1 MRLMMLLTLT
11 IAVLILTSCSEV
23 LLLSSI
29 GGTVVSQSPAI
40 KAYNGVDA
48 LTIMNTKKDI
58 KKHAYD
64 KIKKLDRDRGTNL
77 ATGISLDLSDDGQPS
92 DDSRREGGAF

>member
-23 LLLSSI
+23 LLLGSI
-29 GGTVVSQSPAI
+29 GGTVVSQSPAV
-40 KAYNGVDA
+40 KAYNGIDA
-48 LTIMNTKKDI
+48 ITIMQTKKDI

-64 KIKKLDRDRGTNL
+64 KLKEINDNK
-77 ATGISLDLSDDGQPS
+77 
-92 DDSRREGGAF
+92 